1 MSVKSIT
8 VNSKAVTKTR
18 PQHRINMLV
27 DREFFKLAKIEAV
40 KKDIRIGLII
50 DEALAARYASQLN
63 QSNQ

>member
-1 MSVKSIT
+1 MSLKNIT
-8 VNSKAVTKTR
+8 ANTAAKKPR

-27 DREFFKLAKIEAV
+27 DRETYKLAKIEAV
-40 KKDIRIGLII
+40 QKDIRIGVII